1 MRGTSSK
8 GLLDPKEVAM
18 TRRQFVGM
26 AVLMAVALVG
36 PATIS
41 TRAQEK
47 QEKKPE
53 ERVSGTVEIINKE
66 TKTIVLQGT
75 GGEAQKQLMYD
86 EKTVVTKDNKPAK
99 IEDVSSGQRLICVGH
114 TGDKGMFL
122 AHRIDIR
129 PAH

>member
-1 MRGTSSK
+1 
-8 GLLDPKEVAM
+8 M

-26 AVLMAVALVG
+26 AVALAVALVG
-36 PATIS
+36 PAAIS
-41 TRAQEK
+41 TKAQEK
-47 QEKKPE
+47 PKE

>member
-1 MRGTSSK
+1 
-8 GLLDPKEVAM
+8 M

-26 AVLMAVALVG
+26 AVFVAVALIG

-41 TRAQEK
+41 TQAQEK
-47 QEKKPE
+47 KKPE

-66 TKTIVLQGT
+66 KMTIVLQGT

-114 TGDKGMFL
+114 TNDGKFL

>member
-1 MRGTSSK
+1 
-8 GLLDPKEVAM
+8 M

-26 AVLMAVALVG
+26 AALLAVALVG

-41 TRAQEK
+41 THAQEK
-47 QEKKPE
+47 KKPE

>member
-1 MRGTSSK
+1 
-8 GLLDPKEVAM
+8 M

-26 AVLMAVALVG
+26 AALLAVALVG

-41 TRAQEK
+41 AQE
-47 QEKKPE
+47 QKKPE

-66 TKTIVLQGT
+66 KMTIVLQGT

-114 TGDKGMFL
+114 TDDKGKFL

>member
-1 MRGTSSK
+1 
-8 GLLDPKEVAM
+8 M

-26 AVLMAVALVG
+26 AVVLAVALVG

-41 TRAQEK
+41 TQAQEK
-47 QEKKPE
+47 KKPE

-66 TKTIVLQGT
+66 KMTIVLQGT

>member
-1 MRGTSSK
+1 
-8 GLLDPKEVAM
+8 L

-26 AVLMAVALVG
+26 AVLVAVAMAG
-36 PATIS
+36 PAVIS
-41 TRAQEK
+41 THAQEK
-47 QEKKPE
+47 KKE
-53 ERVSGTVEIINKE
+53 ERVSGTLEILNKE
-66 TKTIVLQGT
+66 KKTIVLQGT

-99 IEDVSSGQRLICVGH
+99 VDDLSSGQRLICIGH
-114 TGDKGMFL
+114 TDDKGMFL

>member
-26 AVLMAVALVG
+26 AALLAVALVG

-47 QEKKPE
+47 KKPE

-66 TKTIVLQGT
+66 KMTIVLQGT

>member
-1 MRGTSSK
+1 
-8 GLLDPKEVAM
+8 M

-26 AVLMAVALVG
+26 AALLAVALVG

-41 TRAQEK
+41 SQA

-66 TKTIVLQGT
+66 KMTIVLQGT

>member
-1 MRGTSSK
+1 
-8 GLLDPKEVAM
+8 M

-41 TRAQEK
+41 TQAQEK
-47 QEKKPE
+47 KKPE

-66 TKTIVLQGT
+66 KMTIVLQGT

-129 PAH
+129 PAN

>member
-26 AVLMAVALVG
+26 AALLAVALVG

-47 QEKKPE
+47 KKPE

-75 GGEAQKQLMYD
+75 GGDAQKQLMYD

>member
-26 AVLMAVALVG
+26 AALLAVALVG

-47 QEKKPE
+47 KKPE

>member
-1 MRGTSSK
+1 
-8 GLLDPKEVAM
+8 M

-47 QEKKPE
+47 KPE

-66 TKTIVLQGT
+66 KMTIVLQGT

>member
-1 MRGTSSK
+1 
-8 GLLDPKEVAM
+8 M

-26 AVLMAVALVG
+26 AVFVAVALVG

-41 TRAQEK
+41 TQAQEK
-47 QEKKPE
+47 KKPE

>member
-1 MRGTSSK
+1 
-8 GLLDPKEVAM
+8 M

-26 AVLMAVALVG
+26 AALLAVALVG

-41 TRAQEK
+41 AQE
-47 QEKKPE
+47 QKKPE

-66 TKTIVLQGT
+66 KMTIVLQGT

-114 TGDKGMFL
+114 TTDGKFL

>member
-1 MRGTSSK
+1 
-8 GLLDPKEVAM
+8 M
-18 TRRQFVGM
+18 TRRQLVGM
-26 AVLMAVALVG
+26 AVALAVALVG
-36 PATIS
+36 PAAIS
-41 TRAQEK
+41 TKAQEK
-47 QEKKPE
+47 PKE

-114 TGDKGMFL
+114 TGEKGMFL

>member
-1 MRGTSSK
+1 
-8 GLLDPKEVAM
+8 M

-26 AVLMAVALVG
+26 AALLAVALVG

-41 TRAQEK
+41 TRA

-66 TKTIVLQGT
+66 KMTIVLQGT

>member
-1 MRGTSSK
+1 
-8 GLLDPKEVAM
+8 M

-26 AVLMAVALVG
+26 AVFMAVALVG

-41 TRAQEK
+41 SQA

-66 TKTIVLQGT
+66 KMTIVLQGT

-114 TGDKGMFL
+114 TDDKGKFL

>member
-1 MRGTSSK
+1 
-8 GLLDPKEVAM
+8 M
-18 TRRQFVGM
+18 TRRQLVGM
-26 AVLMAVALVG
+26 AVALAVALVG

-41 TRAQEK
+41 TKAQEK
-47 QEKKPE
+47 KKPE

-66 TKTIVLQGT
+66 KMTIVLQGT

-129 PAH
+129 PAN

>member
-1 MRGTSSK
+1 
-8 GLLDPKEVAM
+8 M

-26 AVLMAVALVG
+26 AVALAVALVG
-36 PATIS
+36 PAAIS
-41 TRAQEK
+41 TKAQEK
-47 QEKKPE
+47 PKE

-114 TGDKGMFL
+114 TGEKGMFL

>member
-26 AVLMAVALVG
+26 AALLAVALVG

-47 QEKKPE
+47 KKPE

-66 TKTIVLQGT
+66 KMTIVLQGT

-114 TGDKGMFL
+114 TGDKGVFL

>member
-1 MRGTSSK
+1 
-8 GLLDPKEVAM
+8 M

-26 AVLMAVALVG
+26 AVFLAVALAG

-41 TRAQEK
+41 TRA

-66 TKTIVLQGT
+66 KMTIVLQGT

>member
-1 MRGTSSK
+1 
-8 GLLDPKEVAM
+8 M

-26 AVLMAVALVG
+26 AALLAVALVG
-36 PATIS
+36 PATLS
-41 TRAQEK
+41 AQE
-47 QEKKPE
+47 QKKPE

-114 TGDKGMFL
+114 TGEKGMFL

>member
-1 MRGTSSK
+1 
-8 GLLDPKEVAM
+8 M

-26 AVLMAVALVG
+26 AVFVAVALVG

-41 TRAQEK
+41 TQAQEK
-47 QEKKPE
+47 KKPE

-66 TKTIVLQGT
+66 KMTIVLQGT

-114 TGDKGMFL
+114 TGDMGMFL

-129 PAH
+129 PEN

>member
-1 MRGTSSK
+1 
-8 GLLDPKEVAM
+8 M

-26 AVLMAVALVG
+26 AVFVAVALVG

-41 TRAQEK
+41 TQAQEK
-47 QEKKPE
+47 KKPE

-66 TKTIVLQGT
+66 KMTIVLQGT

>member
-1 MRGTSSK
+1 
-8 GLLDPKEVAM
+8 M

-26 AVLMAVALVG
+26 AVLMAVALIG

-41 TRAQEK
+41 TRA

-66 TKTIVLQGT
+66 KMTIVLQGT

-114 TGDKGMFL
+114 TNDKGTFV

-129 PAH
+129 PVH

>member
-1 MRGTSSK
+1 
-8 GLLDPKEVAM
+8 M

-26 AVLMAVALVG
+26 AALLAVALVG

-47 QEKKPE
+47 KKPE
-53 ERVSGTVEIINKE
+53 ERVSGMVEIINKE
-66 TKTIVLQGT
+66 KMTIVLQGT

>member
-1 MRGTSSK
+1 
-8 GLLDPKEVAM
+8 M
-18 TRRQFVGM
+18 TRRQLVGM
-26 AVLMAVALVG
+26 AVALAVALVG
-36 PATIS
+36 PAAIS
-41 TRAQEK
+41 TKAQEK
-47 QEKKPE
+47 QAKKKE
-53 ERVSGTVEIINKE
+53 ERVSGTVQIINKE
-66 TKTIVLQGT
+66 TKTIVMEAT

>member
-1 MRGTSSK
+1 
-8 GLLDPKEVAM
+8 M

-26 AVLMAVALVG
+26 AVFMAVALVG

-41 TRAQEK
+41 AQE
-47 QEKKPE
+47 QKKPE

-66 TKTIVLQGT
+66 TMTIVLQGT
-75 GGEAQKQLMYD
+75 GGEAQKQVMYD

-114 TGDKGMFL
+114 TNDKGTFV

>member
-1 MRGTSSK
+1 MRGTTSK

-18 TRRQFVGM
+18 TRRQLVGM
-26 AVLMAVALVG
+26 AVAVAVALAG
-36 PATIS
+36 PAAIS
-41 TRAQEK
+41 TKAQEK
-47 QEKKPE
+47 KKE

-86 EKTVVTKDNKPAK
+86 EKTVVTKDNQPAK

>member
-1 MRGTSSK
+1 
-8 GLLDPKEVAM
+8 M

-26 AVLMAVALVG
+26 AVLLAVALVG

-41 TRAQEK
+41 TRA

-66 TKTIVLQGT
+66 KMTIVLQGT

-114 TGDKGMFL
+114 TNDGKFL

>member
-26 AVLMAVALVG
+26 AVLLAVALVG

-41 TRAQEK
+41 TRA

-66 TKTIVLQGT
+66 KMTIVLQGT
-75 GGEAQKQLMYD
+75 GGEAQKQIMYD

>member
-1 MRGTSSK
+1 
-8 GLLDPKEVAM
+8 M

-26 AVLMAVALVG
+26 AVFVAVAPVG

-41 TRAQEK
+41 TQAQEK
-47 QEKKPE
+47 KKPE

-66 TKTIVLQGT
+66 KMTIVLQGT

-129 PAH
+129 PAN

>member
-47 QEKKPE
+47 KKPE

-66 TKTIVLQGT
+66 KMTIVLQGT

>member
-1 MRGTSSK
+1 
-8 GLLDPKEVAM
+8 M
-18 TRRQFVGM
+18 TRRQLVGM
-26 AVLMAVALVG
+26 AVALAVALGG

-41 TRAQEK
+41 TKAQEK
-47 QEKKPE
+47 KKPE

-114 TGDKGMFL
+114 TGEKGMFL

>member
-1 MRGTSSK
+1 
-8 GLLDPKEVAM
+8 M
-18 TRRQFVGM
+18 TRRQLVGM
-26 AVLMAVALVG
+26 AVALAVALAG
-36 PATIS
+36 PAAIS
-41 TRAQEK
+41 TQAQEK
-47 QEKKPE
+47 EKPKE

>member
-1 MRGTSSK
+1 
-8 GLLDPKEVAM
+8 M

-41 TRAQEK
+41 AQE
-47 QEKKPE
+47 QKKPE

-66 TKTIVLQGT
+66 KMTIVLQGT

-114 TGDKGMFL
+114 TNDKGTFV

-129 PAH
+129 PTH